1 MNMKFDVESCKTL
14 SGESRVRRIE
24 ADAREA
30 AETHRD
36 RNAVWRNTPRDGLI
50 WDGPTWMDQ
59 VHNNAEHI
67 IWAAAFQ
74 KRKGRLDRMLD
85 KDYFV

>member
-1 MNMKFDVESCKTL
+1 MKFDVESCKALT
-14 SGESRVRRIE
+14 GEARVRAIE

-30 AETHRD
+30 AESHRN
-36 RNAVWRNTPRDGLI
+36 REAVWRNTPKEGLL

-59 VHNNAEHI
+59 AHKNAEHI
-67 IWAAAFQ
+67 IWATAFQ

-85 KDYFV
+85 KEYFL